1 MGGDYLDLP
10 VLERERLV
18 FFIVQI
24 ELAHSEKQL
33 VWVDAEKRG
42 VKFFWGRPPTDSP
55 LNAVGCSYG
64 PVFTE
69 QGSAALV
76 QERGWE
82 QGIQFSRNYKRSN
95 KQSILVTM
103 RSNKHPGHLSSTG
116 EETPATATR
125 RTWHPLRS
133 QSCHV

>member
-33 VWVDAEKRG
+33 VWVDAEKKG
-42 VKFFWGRPPTDSP
+42 VQFFWVDRPRTHLSTQWA
-55 LNAVGCSYG
+55 AVM
-64 PVFTE
+64 
-69 QGSAALV
+69 A
-76 QERGWE
+76 
-82 QGIQFSRNYKRSN
+82 QFSLSRAAPHLCRNVAGN
-95 KQSILVTM
+95 KEFSFEVKQA
-103 RSNKHPGHLSSTG
+103 KHPGHLSSTG